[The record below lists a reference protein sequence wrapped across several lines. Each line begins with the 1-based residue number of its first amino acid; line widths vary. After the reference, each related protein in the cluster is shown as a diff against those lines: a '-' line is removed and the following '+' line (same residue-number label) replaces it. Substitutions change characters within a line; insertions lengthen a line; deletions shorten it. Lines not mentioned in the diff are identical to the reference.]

1 MKKFTNKDYINILI
15 LVLIFLLILFSTIR
29 FTYVNGSEVDW
40 ISQHTIFPEY
50 FRTLFYD
57 TKDLFPSFAFNIGAG
72 TNIYNLSYYGLLSP
86 IVLLSYLFPFI
97 KMVNF
102 ILVSMVIVVIISIII
117 MYYFLRCKFNSK
129 YTFFGTLLFLLSGPL
144 IFHTHRHIMFINYMP
159 FLILSLIG
167 VDKYFDNNKKTLL
180 IISVFLIIMSSYY
193 YSVGSIICILLYYV
207 YRYIEINKKMKL
219 SLFIKDS
226 IKFVFLIIVGIMM
239 SGVLLLPSFY
249 AILNG
254 RPEITS
260 LVNIKEL
267 LIPKL
272 NISEVLYHSY
282 SIGVTSIFIISLV
295 YSFFTKNKNYK
306 FLSIIFI
313 LILLFPII
321 IYLLSGMMY
330 VRGKVLIPFLPLA
343 ILMITLF
350 VDKVSIKDNKYFNI
364 TIFIVSIIQIFVHI
378 SDKYYVFILDVLIV
392 LICLFMFFKKRD
404 KRYIMYPVCLCA
416 FVCCLVNNYSDELV
430 TKKDLTLQYNTYNYN
445 ILNKLLESDNSI
457 YRVGNDIMGIKN
469 INRVINSNYY
479 LPSIYSSLENQ
490 NYYNFYNNMIGSEMQ
505 NNISTAIMSS
515 KNILFNTYMSTKY
528 MITDDGAPIGYK
540 NMDNSNVYVNDNV
553 LPIGYA
559 TRSVMSK
566 DVFDTLDEFEKAYAL
581 VTNVIVDQN
590 ISENYD
596 KKVVTEDIKYE
607 KEYKNLIL
615 DYKEDKYIIQ
625 SENNGNIVL
634 SLNKSYKDKLLF
646 ITFDMEYSESCNVGD
661 TSVIING
668 VKNTLSCAEWTYHNN
683 NYKFSYVIS
692 SNDEI
697 NKLDIKFSKGKYVI
711 SNIEVHSL
719 DYNYITDYVDEVDEF
734 IIDKG
739 KTLGDEI
746 VGTINVSE
754 NGYFVLSIPYEEKGF
769 MIYVDDK
776 LTTYE
781 KINDTFI
788 GFKIN
793 EGYHNIKIIYKS
805 PYLLE
810 GMIISICGYM
820 MFLPIIYNDI
830 FKKKRVMK

>member
-15 LVLIFLLILFSTIR
+15 LVLIFLLILFSIVG
-29 FTYVNGSEVDW
+29 FNYVNGSEIDW
-40 ISQHTIFPEY
+40 ISQHSIFPEY

-72 TNIYNLSYYGLLSP
+72 VNIYNLSYYGLLSP

-97 KMVNF
+97 KMVNY
-102 ILVSMVIVVIISIII
+102 IQMLMIIVVIISIIF
-117 MYYFLRCKFNSK
+117 MYYFLKCKFNSK

-167 VDKYFDNNKKTLL
+167 VDKYFESNKKTLL

-193 YSVGSIICILLYYV
+193 YSVGSIICIFVYYV
-207 YRYIEINKKMKL
+207 YRYIEENKKIRL

-226 IKFVFLIIVGIMM
+226 LKFIFLIIVAIMM
-239 SGVLLLPSFY
+239 SSVLMLPSFY

-254 RPEITS
+254 RAEITS
-260 LVNIKEL
+260 LVNIIEL
-267 LIPKL
+267 FIPKI
-272 NISEVLYHSY
+272 NISEVLYHAY
-282 SIGVTSIFIISLV
+282 SIGVTSIFIISIV
-295 YSFFTKNKNYK
+295 YAFFTKNKNYK

-313 LILLFPII
+313 LIILFPII
-321 IYLLSGMMY
+321 IFLLSGMMY
-330 VRGKVLIPFLPLA
+330 ARGKVLIPFLPIA
-343 ILMITLF
+343 IVMITLF
-350 VDKVSIKDNKYFNI
+350 IEKINVNKCKCFSIVSV
-364 TIFIVSIIQIFVHI
+364 IVSIVQILVHI
-378 SDKYYVFILDVLIV
+378 SDEYYVFILDVLIV
-392 LICLFMFFKKRD
+392 FIGLFMYFKRQD
-404 KRYIMYPVCLCA
+404 KRYIMYSVVLCS

-430 TKKDLTLQYNTYNYN
+430 TKEEISLQYNTYNYN
-445 ILNKLLESDNSI
+445 ILNNLLENDNSV
-457 YRVGNDIMGIKN
+457 YRVANTFMGIKN

-490 NYYNFYNNMIGSEMQ
+490 NYYNFANNMIGSEME

-515 KNILFNTYMSTKY
+515 KNILFNTFMSSKY
-528 MITDDGAPIGYK
+528 MISDNDVPIGYK
-540 NMDNSNVYVNDNV
+540 NIDNSDVYVNENV

-559 TRSVMSK
+559 TRSIMSK
-566 DVFDTLDEFEKAYAL
+566 DLFDKLDYYEKVYAV
-581 VTNVIVDQN
+581 VTNVIVDEKN
-590 ISENYD
+590 D
-596 KKVVTEDIKYE
+596 KEYVKRVKKEDIQYK
-607 KEYKNLIL
+607 KEYKNLVFEKK
-615 DYKEDKYIIQ
+615 DDKYIIR
-625 SENNGNIVL
+625 SENDGNIIL
-634 SLNKSYKDKLLF
+634 TLNKSYKDKLLF
-646 ITFDMEYSESCNVGD
+646 ISFDMEYSESCNIGD
-661 TSVIING
+661 TSVIINN
-668 VKNTLSCAEWTYHNN
+668 VKNTLSCKEWTYHNK
-683 NYKFSYVIS
+683 NYQFNYVIS
-692 SNDEI
+692 SNEEI
-697 NKLDIKFSKGKYVI
+697 DKLDIKFSKGKYII

-719 DYNYITDYVDEVDEF
+719 DYNYVLDYVDEVDEF
-734 IIDKG
+734 IIDKD

-746 VGTINVSE
+746 VGSINVSE

-776 LTTYE
+776 LTSYE

-788 GFKIN
+788 GFEIN

-820 MFLPIIYNDI
+820 IFLPIMYNDI